1 MSKAL
6 KDLPLL
12 EEESTERAKPQ
23 KLSNSDS
30 ILDAFIVTN
39 DAAVEVIVEGQDP
52 KYLRSQLDRRIK
64 ARYLEDFIEV
74 SVVDRKLYLKKGI

>member
-12 EEESTERAKPQ
+12 EEESTERSKPQ
-23 KLSNSDS
+23 KASNSDS
-30 ILDAFIVTN
+30 ILDAFIITN

-64 ARYLEDFIEV
+64 ARFLEDFVEV